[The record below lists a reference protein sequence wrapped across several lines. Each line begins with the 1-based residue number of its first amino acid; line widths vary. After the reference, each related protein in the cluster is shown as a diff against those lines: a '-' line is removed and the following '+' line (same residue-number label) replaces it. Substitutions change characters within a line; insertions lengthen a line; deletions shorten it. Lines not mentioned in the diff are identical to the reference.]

1 MSYWLARAAGSR
13 YEPEEFDV
21 MESWLFRSF
30 GQAAVPGLIEAMKEE
45 AGCLVWTEL
54 QALGSPETVK
64 ALIHALKHCHPGVR
78 SGAASVLC
86 GSARGPGR
94 NNPDYVEPFR
104 EAISE
109 LLNTLKA
116 ERDPYAIHMALM
128 FLHDF
133 GSPFEPAFLF
143 SKAIS
148 ECGRPHLLVHAV
160 RHYPE
165 CFQQED
171 VAPILITSLDDDDP
185 AVRLAAA
192 EAL

>member
-1 MSYWLARAAGSR
+1 MPATEPLYIGKPMSYWLARAAGSR

-104 EAISE
+104 EAIPE

-148 ECGRPHLLVHAV
+148 SA
-160 RHYPE
+160 
-165 CFQQED
+165 ED
-171 VAPILITSLDDDDP
+171 HTCWFMLYVTTPS
-185 AVRLAAA
+185 VFSRKMWHQS
-192 EAL
+192 